1 MTALVGFTR
10 IDAGSEQDDPE
21 MDIPTSTAPLA
32 RNSPSWVPAS
42 EVRGEGIF
50 IQFDE
55 ERIRTWLNKK
65 EVKERDALFFEA
77 H

>member
-10 IDAGSEQDDPE
+10 IDAGGE
-21 MDIPTSTAPLA
+21 MTDELDIPTQNAPLSQIA
-32 RNSPSWVPAS
+32 PTWVPAS

-55 ERIRTWLNKK
+55 EQIDQWSSVRR
-65 EVKERDALFFEA
+65 
-77 H
+77 